1 MIDMGVIE
9 ESNSPW
15 SAPVVIVPK
24 PDGSA
29 RFCCDFRRL
38 NSVTIP
44 DAYPMP
50 RIDDLIDKVGQAK
63 FLTKIDLSRGYW
75 QVPMDP
81 ESIPL
86 SAFVTA
92 HGEFQWRFMPFGL
105 RNAPATFQR
114 LVRRVLTGLE
124 SFTGAYLDDII
135 IFSSTWSEH
144 LEHIKLVFERIRS
157 AGLTLKKAKC
167 VFATAEV
174 EFLGHNVGLGKVEP
188 RRQTVKALLDFPRPN
203 NPKQL
208 RSYLGLAGY
217 YRRFI
222 PHFAD
227 IAACLTNLLRKGTK
241 FL

>member
-1 MIDMGVIE
+1 
-9 ESNSPW
+9 
-15 SAPVVIVPK
+15 
-24 PDGSA
+24 
-29 RFCCDFRRL
+29 
-38 NSVTIP
+38 
-44 DAYPMP
+44 
-50 RIDDLIDKVGQAK
+50 
-63 FLTKIDLSRGYW
+63 
-75 QVPMDP
+75 
-81 ESIPL
+81 
-86 SAFVTA
+86 
-92 HGEFQWRFMPFGL
+92 MPFGL

-144 LEHIKLVFERIRS
+144 LEHIKLVLERIRS

-227 IAACLTNLLRKGTK
+227 IAALLTNLLRKGIK
-241 FL
+241 FLWTAETEAAFLDLK